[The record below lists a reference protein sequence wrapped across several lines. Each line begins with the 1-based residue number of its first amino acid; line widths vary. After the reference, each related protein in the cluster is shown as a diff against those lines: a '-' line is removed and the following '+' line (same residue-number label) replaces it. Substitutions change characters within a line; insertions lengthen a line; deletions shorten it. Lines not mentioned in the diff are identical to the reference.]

1 MTPEI
6 ACTSNFQTPP
16 TPRKSLKNIFS
27 VQQHTF
33 RRSRTLLI
41 NSRRHYEL
49 TTPCVSSSLCTCFSV
64 SPNVCR
70 CLSSTGALSLRSQH
84 AVYQCRLHLKYVHH
98 LKCSRA
104 TQEFGQLILVSANKH
119 NKLYCGDAKTPKKQK
134 KIIQK

>member
-49 TTPCVSSSLCTCFSV
+49 TTPCVSSSLCTCFSIC
-64 SPNVCR
+64 SHE
-70 CLSSTGALSLRSQH
+70 CLSLSVQYWRAVFTLTTCCLSMPPALKIRTPSKMFTRYPRIWPINFGERKQTQQIVLR
-84 AVYQCRLHLKYVHH
+84 
-98 LKCSRA
+98 
-104 TQEFGQLILVSANKH
+104 
-119 NKLYCGDAKTPKKQK
+119 
-134 KIIQK
+134 